1 MRKALLLAV
10 CIVVSAGMSL
20 QGSPITVVNSSF
32 EDDVLAPGGFTV
44 NTFLDGWTCGPN
56 ASASSICGAFR
67 PQAAQYINPLPNG
80 VNLAYSN
87 GGNISQTLA
96 TNLAPN
102 TTYTLTVSVGR
113 RLDDPFPGYQ
123 VWLSSGIASNI
134 LAFDNNTLNPN
145 AGDFLLSTVQ
155 YTSGAS
161 VTAAPLIITL
171 VGQNGLQTNFDN
183 VSLDATSNAV
193 PEPGTAAFC
202 LIGLALVCIP
212 KKLRGVLAR
221 R

>member
-1 MRKALLLAV
+1 MRKAALLAV

-20 QGSPITVVNSSF
+20 QGSPITIVNSGF

-44 NTFLDGWTCGPN
+44 NTFADGWTCGPN
-56 ASASSICGAFR
+56 GSGSAVCGAFR
-67 PQAAQYINPLPNG
+67 PQAGQYVNPIPGG

-87 GGNISQTLA
+87 GGDISEILS

-102 TTYTLTVSVGR
+102 TMYTLTVSVGR

-134 LAFDNNTLNPN
+134 LAFDNNTLSPN

-155 YTSGAS
+155 FTSGSS

-171 VGQNGLQTNFDN
+171 VGQNGAQTNFDN
-183 VSLDATSNAV
+183 VALTATSSAV
-193 PEPGTAAFC
+193 PEPGTAGFC
-202 LIGLALVCIP
+202 LIGLALVCVP
-212 KKLRGVLAR
+212 KTLRGILAR